1 MSVSYAKRDI
11 SSHESSTQI
20 QTHQRY
26 VFARVNQSNHHL
38 IDRGGNGGL
47 AGIDMRVIHT
57 TLIKINI
64 VGIDDH
70 ELTGLNVV
78 TAAALLD
85 TQKGPIIGVF
95 HEYAHLGNAG
105 LFMLLVKWNDST
117 AKLMTDLKLL
127 VVHNELRHLK
137 GM

>member
-1 MSVSYAKRDI
+1 
-11 SSHESSTQI
+11 
-20 QTHQRY
+20 
-26 VFARVNQSNHHL
+26 
-38 IDRGGNGGL
+38 
-47 AGIDMRVIHT
+47 MRVIHT
-57 TLIKINI
+57 TPKKINI

-95 HEYAHLGNAG
+95 MNMLTLERAG
-105 LFMLLVKWNDST
+105 LFMLLVKWNGST
-117 AKLMTDLKLL
+117 AKLMRDPKLL

-137 GM
+137 DK